1 MPQKPCTYLAGCTN
15 RKCPFHHFSPA
26 ANFEKPT
33 GELKQNPCFKGAQ
46 CTNAGCLFN
55 HPSPST
61 YTKGEAYTKG
71 ESYTKG
77 EAYTKGE
84 VGGHAGPAPIKGVKA
99 YSARRPV
106 GGSAGGDGGEVAPAP
121 PLIAD
126 APEPSGIVSIAKQSE
141 EVDNPL
147 R

>member
-1 MPQKPCTYLAGCTN
+1 MPQILCSKNAGCNNT
-15 RKCPFHHFSPA
+15 KCSFHHVSPA
-26 ANFEKPT
+26 ANFERPT
-33 GELKQNPCFKGAQ
+33 GVLNQKPCFNGAQ
-46 CTNAGCLFN
+46 CIKAGCLFN

-61 YTKGEAYTKG
+61 YN
-71 ESYTKG
+71 
-77 EAYTKGE
+77 KGE
-84 VGGHAGPAPIKGVKA
+84 VGGHAGPDPIKSVKA
-99 YSARRPV
+99 HSAKRPV